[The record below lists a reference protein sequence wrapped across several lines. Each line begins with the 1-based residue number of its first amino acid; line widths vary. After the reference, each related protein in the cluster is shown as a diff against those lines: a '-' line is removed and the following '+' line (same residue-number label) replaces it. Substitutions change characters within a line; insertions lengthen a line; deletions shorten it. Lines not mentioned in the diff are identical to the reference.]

1 MFGNNTDKA
10 ADYGD
15 SLHQNTQRSSPVVK
29 NLCHF
34 RPPVHYHHRSPGAR
48 PPLLTPRYDRHNFVI
63 ELLSD
68 QKGFK
73 RADVEGLIKK
83 CESKPDDF
91 FVYDAGFV
99 SGRLCYVQWTDT
111 LSTLVFLW
119 ELRFDGAHLFTP
131 KLTSRHA
138 LPSDYD
144 ELSAELKSLFV
155 SRIRRILDGEIVK
168 KWETKLRAVL
178 DEIEKI
184 SSKLKKPL
192 ELGFVNDLRKKR
204 EGLKVEKDLIEKRI
218 MEFKSAMN
226 CILAHLEGLGL
237 HDPGG
242 EEIEVFKFLDGLNW
256 SRIYCLIMR
265 ECRRF
270 DDGLPIYAFRQE
282 ILYQIQSQQ
291 IMVLIG
297 ETGSGKSTQVVQFL
311 ADSGVAASDSI
322 VCTQPRKIA
331 ARSLAHRVGEE
342 SIGCYEN
349 NSAVCCP
356 SYATAHSTYSKITYM
371 TDHCLLQHYMNDK
384 DLTGISCIVADEAHE
399 RSLST
404 DLLLAM
410 IKGLLCRRHD
420 LRLIIMSA
428 TADAN
433 QLSDY
438 FFGCQTFHVMGR
450 NFPVK
455 IKYVSYL
462 SEVACVSTKPSHAA
476 VASYVTDVVRMT
488 FEIHRTEGAGAILA
502 FLTSQAEVEWACD
515 NFRSPSAKVLPLH
528 GKLSFEEQFHAFQ
541 DYPGKRKIIFATNV
555 AETSLTIQG
564 VKYVVDSGMVKESKF
579 EPGNGM
585 NILKVCRISKS
596 SANQRAGRA
605 GRTAPGICYR
615 LYSEDD
621 FAMMPIQQEPEIRRV
636 HLGIAVL
643 RILALGIK
651 NVQDF
656 DFVDAPSAK
665 AIEMAIRNLI
675 QLGAV
680 KLENNVLELT
690 DDGQL
695 LVKLG
700 IEPGLGRLILDC
712 YRSHLGKEGVVLA
725 AVMANASSVF
735 CRVGTFE
742 DKLKSDRLKV
752 QFCHSDG
759 DLFTLLSVYKEWEC
773 NPPEKRNKWCWENS
787 INAKCMRRCKET
799 VVELENCLKY
809 ELHVIIT
816 SYWLWNPHVPSD
828 CDRILKRAILSSF
841 SENVAM
847 YSGYDQLGYEVAL
860 TGQHVLLHPSCSLLM
875 FGQKPTWVVFGELLS
890 IGNPYLVCV
899 TAFDFESL
907 SSLCPPPLFDVSK
920 MEGQKLA
927 VKILTGFGGTLLK
940 KFCGKSNNNLIRLV
954 TRVQNACIDE
964 RIGIEVNVDN
974 NEIKIFASSQ
984 DMDEVVGFVNDVLA
998 FERKWLQNECLEKC
1012 LYLGG
1017 SGVSPP
1023 SALFGVGAE
1032 IRHLEIERRCLSVD
1046 VFHADVGNVDDK
1058 ELLMLFE
1065 KHASGVCSV
1074 HKFTGGGQDSD
1085 DKEKW
1090 GRITFLTP
1098 DAVTKAA
1105 ELNGAEFN
1113 GSVLK
1118 VIPSRS
1124 SFRGDRRMF
1133 LFPAVKARVCWPRRP
1148 SKGFGIIKCESQDR
1162 DFMLDSLC
1170 NLAIGGK
1177 YVRCELSQKC
1187 MDSLLIGGLDRE
1199 TSEEEVLDV
1208 LRGATNRKILDFFL
1222 VRGDAVE
1229 NLPCAVYEEALLKE
1243 LSPFMPNRSPQSNI
1257 CTVQVFPPETKDTY
1271 MRALITFDGRL
1282 HLEAAKA
1289 LQELEGKV
1297 LPGCLSWQK
1306 IKCQQLFHSI
1316 VCCSAPVYFV
1326 IKTEL
1331 DILLARFRRRRGA
1344 ECTFERN
1351 ENGSFRVKISANA
1364 TRTVAELRGPLE
1376 QLMQGKILHSSSLTP
1391 TILQHL
1397 FTRDGIMLMKSLQ
1410 RETGTYI
1417 LFDRHSLNVRIFGP
1431 SGKVAAAG
1439 NKLVEALLSLHEN
1452 NQLEIHLRGKG
1463 LPHDLMKE
1471 VVKKLGP
1478 DLQGL
1483 KEKVPEAEFSLNTRR
1498 HIISIH
1504 GTKEMKQRV
1513 QDLIDEIVQSSGQMA
1528 EKHDNEAA
1536 CPICLC
1542 EVDDRY
1548 QLEACGHVFCRVCL
1562 LEQCESAIKNQDS
1575 FPICCASEKCRV
1587 PIYLADFR
1595 SLLSSE
1601 KLEELF
1607 RSALG
1612 AFIARSEGTYRF
1624 CPSPDCPSVYKVA
1637 ESGAAG
1643 EPFVCG
1649 ACYVETCT
1657 RCHLEYHPYLSCE
1670 KYREFKDDP
1679 DSSLQEW
1686 CKDKDH
1692 VRCCPVCGHVIE
1704 KIDGCNHIECRCG
1717 RHICWV
1723 CLDYFKTSDDCYTHL
1738 RSIHQAII

>member
-1 MFGNNTDKA
+1 MYGSNSHNAAVYGGNP
-10 ADYGD
+10 
-15 SLHQNTQRSSPVVK
+15 HRSSIVPK
-29 NLCHF
+29 NSPHF
-34 RPPVHYHHRSPGAR
+34 RPPDHYRHRSPG
-48 PPLLTPRYDRHNFVI
+48 PPLLLPTDIYDRHNFVI

-73 RADVEGLIKK
+73 KGEVTDLIQK

-91 FVYDAGFV
+91 FAYSAGFV
-99 SGRLCYVQWTDT
+99 SGRLCYLQWTDT
-111 LSTLVFLW
+111 LSALVSLW
-119 ELRFDGAHLFTP
+119 ELRFDGAHQFTP
-131 KLTSRHA
+131 KLTSSLA

-144 ELSAELKSLFV
+144 ELSGKLKSLFV
-155 SRIRRILDGEIVK
+155 SRVRQILDGESVK
-168 KWETKLRAVL
+168 KWERKLHVVL

-184 SSKLKKPL
+184 SSTLKKPHRL
-192 ELGFVNDLRKKR
+192 CFVYDLQKKT

-226 CILAHLEGLGL
+226 CILAHLERLGSQ
-237 HDPGG
+237 DFGA
-242 EEIEVFKFLDGLNW
+242 EEIEVFKFSDVENW
-256 SRIYCLIMR
+256 SRIHYLIMR

-282 ILYQIQSQQ
+282 ILYQIHSQQ

-297 ETGSGKSTQVVQFL
+297 ETGSGKSTQVVQLL
-311 ADSGVAASDSI
+311 ADSGVAACESI

-331 ARSLAHRVGEE
+331 AISLAHRVGEE
-342 SIGCYEN
+342 SRGCYEN
-349 NSAVCCP
+349 NSVVCCP
-356 SYATAHSTYSKITYM
+356 LYATAQCSYSKITYM

-384 DLTGISCIVADEAHE
+384 DLTGISCIVVDEAHE
-399 RSLST
+399 RSLNT

-410 IKGLLCRRHD
+410 VKGLLCRRPD

-450 NFPVK
+450 NFPVE
-455 IKYVSYL
+455 IKYVSYVA
-462 SEVACVSTKPSHAA
+462 EVACASPKPSNAA
-476 VASYVTDVVRMT
+476 VASYVNDVVRMT
-488 FEIHRTEGAGAILA
+488 IEIHRTEGEGAILA

-515 NFRSPSAKVLPLH
+515 NFKSPSAKVLPLH
-528 GKLSFEEQFHAFQ
+528 GKLSFEEQFLVFQ

-579 EPGNGM
+579 EPGSGM

-651 NVQDF
+651 NARDF

-665 AIEMAIRNLI
+665 AIEIAIRNLI

-680 KLENNVLELT
+680 KLENNALELT
-690 DDGQL
+690 DDGRL
-695 LVKLG
+695 LVRLG
-700 IEPGLGRLILDC
+700 IEPKLGRLIIDC
-712 YRSHLGKEGVVLA
+712 YHSRLGKEGVVLA
-725 AVMANASSVF
+725 AVTANASSIF
-735 CRVGTFE
+735 CRVGNFD

-752 QFCHSDG
+752 QFCHSNG
-759 DLFTLLSVYKEWEC
+759 DLFTLLSVYREWES
-773 NPPEKRNKWCWENS
+773 NPPEKRNNWCWENS
-787 INAKCMRRCKET
+787 INAKSMRRCKET
-799 VVELENCLKY
+799 VLELENCLKS

-828 CDRILKRAILSSF
+828 YDRILKRAILSSF

-890 IGNPYLVCV
+890 VANPYLVCV

-907 SSLCPPPLFDVSK
+907 SSLCPPPLFDALK
-920 MEGQKLA
+920 MEGRKLA
-927 VKILTGFGGTLLK
+927 VKILTGFGGTFLK
-940 KFCGKSNNNLIRLV
+940 KFCGKSNNNLLRLV
-954 TRVQNACIDE
+954 TRIQNDCMDE
-964 RIGIEVNVDN
+964 RIGIEVSVDD
-974 NEIKIFASSQ
+974 NEIRIFGPSQ
-984 DMDEVVGFVNDVLA
+984 DLDEVVGFVNNVLA

-1023 SALFGVGAE
+1023 TALFGVGAE
-1032 IRHLEIERRCLSVD
+1032 IRHLELERRCLIVD
-1046 VFHADVGNVDDK
+1046 VFHADAGNVDDK

-1074 HKFTGGGQDSD
+1074 HKFTGGGQDSE

-1098 DAVTKAA
+1098 DAASKAA

-1113 GSVLK
+1113 GSVLR
-1118 VIPSRS
+1118 VVPSQSFFRS
-1124 SFRGDRRMF
+1124 DRRMF
-1133 LFPAVKARVCWPRRP
+1133 SFPAVKARVCWPRRP
-1148 SKGFGIIKCESQDR
+1148 SRGFGVIKCESQDR
-1162 DFMLDSLC
+1162 DFMLGRLC
-1170 NLAIGGK
+1170 NLVIGGK
-1177 YVRCELSQKC
+1177 LVRCEVSRKY
-1187 MDSLLIGGLDRE
+1187 MDSMVINGLDRE
-1199 TSEEEVLDV
+1199 TSEEEVLEV
-1208 LRGATNRKILDFFL
+1208 LRGVTNRKILDFFL
-1222 VRGDAVE
+1222 VRGEAVE

-1243 LSPFMPNRSPQSNI
+1243 LSPFMPKRSPQSNI
-1257 CTVQVFPPETKDTY
+1257 CTVQVFHPEPKDTY
-1271 MRALITFDGRL
+1271 MRALFTFDGRL

-1297 LPGCLSWQK
+1297 LPGCLPWQK
-1306 IKCQQLFHSI
+1306 VKCQQLFHSI
-1316 VCCSAPVYFV
+1316 VSCSAPVYFV

-1331 DILLARFRRRRGA
+1331 DILLARFRCRKGA
-1344 ECTFERN
+1344 ECTLRRN
-1351 ENGSFRVKISANA
+1351 ENGSFHVKISANA

-1376 QLMQGKILHSSSLTP
+1376 QLMQGKILDSSSLTP

-1397 FTRDGIMLMKSLQ
+1397 FNRDGIMLMKSLQ

-1431 SGKVAAAG
+1431 EGKVAAAG
-1439 NKLVEALLSLHEN
+1439 KKLEEALLSLHEN
-1452 NQLEIHLRGKG
+1452 NQLEIHLRGNG
-1463 LPHDLMKE
+1463 QPPDLMKE
-1471 VVKKLGP
+1471 VVKKFGP
-1478 DLQGL
+1478 DLEGL
-1483 KEKVPEAEFSLNTRR
+1483 KEKVPEADFSLNTRR

-1504 GTKEMKQRV
+1504 GTKEMKQKV
-1513 QDLIDEIVQSSGQMA
+1513 QDMIDEIAQSSGQMA
-1528 EKHDNEAA
+1528 EKHDDEAA

-1542 EVDDRY
+1542 EVDDGYR
-1548 QLEACGHVFCRVCL
+1548 LEACGHVFCRVCL
-1562 LEQCESAIKNQDS
+1562 LEQCESSIKSQDS

-1587 PIYLADFR
+1587 PIFLTDFR
-1595 SLLSSE
+1595 SLLPGD
-1601 KLEELF
+1601 KLEEVF

-1612 AFIARSEGTYRF
+1612 AFIARSEGTFRF

-1637 ESGAAG
+1637 DSGAAG
-1643 EPFVCG
+1643 EPFFCG
-1649 ACYVETCT
+1649 ACHVETCT
-1657 RCHLEYHPYLSCE
+1657 RCHLECHPYLSCE

-1679 DSSLQEW
+1679 DSSLKDW
-1686 CKDKDH
+1686 CKDKDN
-1692 VRCCPVCGHVIE
+1692 VRDCPVCGHVIE

-1723 CLDYFKTSDDCYTHL
+1723 CLDYFKTSDDCYSHL
-1738 RSIHQAII
+1738 RSIHQAIA